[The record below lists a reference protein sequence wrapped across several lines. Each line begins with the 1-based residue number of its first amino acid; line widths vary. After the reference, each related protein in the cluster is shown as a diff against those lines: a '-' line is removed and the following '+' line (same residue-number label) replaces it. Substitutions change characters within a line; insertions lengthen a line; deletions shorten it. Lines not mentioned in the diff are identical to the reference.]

1 MATDPAISTIND
13 VSCTT
18 FSLASDT
25 KAKDGNGNYIPI
37 FYRVTVWRRMAENVA
52 KYLHKGDQVTVQ
64 GDLSLRN
71 YVDRD
76 GQNRTSVQITAS
88 HVEFPGRKNS
98 VAPTGSEPSPAEPV
112 DEDGLPF

>member
-1 MATDPAISTIND
+1 MTTVND

-18 FSLASDT
+18 FTLAVDT
-25 KAKDGNGNYIPI
+25 KEKDASGNYVPI

-52 KYLHKGDQVTVQ
+52 QYLHKGDQVTVH

-76 GQNRTSVQITAS
+76 GQNRVSIRIAAN
-88 HVEFPGRKNS
+88 HVEFPSRRNS
-98 VAPTGSEPSPAEPV
+98 VTSAAPAVTPAAAAQSSE
-112 DEDGLPF
+112 EDGLPF

>member
-1 MATDPAISTIND
+1 
-13 VSCTT
+13 
-18 FSLASDT
+18 
-25 KAKDGNGNYIPI
+25 
-37 FYRVTVWRRMAENVA
+37 MAENVA

-76 GQNRTSVQITAS
+76 GQNRTAVQITAN

-98 VAPTGSEPSPAEPV
+98 AALTGSEPSSAEPV